1 MLINEIKNFG
11 PSEYINCPMDLKVS
25 HMDLKVSHMDHQTG
39 PWTTPL
45 RRSAPVLFI
54 WKLGTFMYQLQ

>member
-25 HMDLKVSHMDHQTG
+25 HMDHQTG

-45 RRSAPVLFI
+45 RRSDLR
-54 WKLGTFMYQLQ
+54 KSQKESKDYRKTL